1 MNKDIWSYFKHF
13 GRLLGKIYLILTP
26 RKTDEEV
33 PSQQGAP
40 STFNLTYWEVSHQ
53 RFKIQIQ
60 LFSGGGRGLIGNWV
74 WPKGYIHPFSG
85 GRKG

>member
-26 RKTDEEV
+26 RKTDEQV

-40 STFNLTYWEVSHQ
+40 STFNLQPDLLGSFPPEVQNSNSALQ
-53 RFKIQIQ
+53 W
-60 LFSGGGRGLIGNWV
+60 GGGEGV
-74 WPKGYIHPFSG
+74 W
-85 GRKG
+85 